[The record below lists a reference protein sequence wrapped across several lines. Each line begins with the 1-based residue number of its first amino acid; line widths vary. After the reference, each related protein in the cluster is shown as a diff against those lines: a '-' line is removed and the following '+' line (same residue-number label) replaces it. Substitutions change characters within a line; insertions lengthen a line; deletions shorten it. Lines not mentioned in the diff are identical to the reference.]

1 MWQTI
6 TAIAVPLISV
16 LIGLITGG
24 GDTRLSRRIA
34 HHIEILN
41 SLEKHSEAT
50 DKMRRLVEAEIDH
63 LTARENARQERKVNG
78 ANLSLAIIFGLGS
91 AAMTLW
97 LTTFITNHG
106 RDPWAWVGIALISVG
121 LALVA
126 VFTVVGFSMIF
137 NPSKDKT
144 ASDERK

>member
-41 SLEKHSEAT
+41 SLEKHSDAT
-50 DKMRRLVEAEIDH
+50 AKMRRLVEAEIDH
-63 LTARENARQERKVNG
+63 LTAREKARQARKING
-78 ANLSLAIIFGLGS
+78 INLTMSIIFGLGT
-91 AAMTLW
+91 AGTTLW

-106 RDPWAWVGIALISVG
+106 RDPWAWVGITLISIG
-121 LALVA
+121 LAVVA
-126 VFTVVGFSMIF
+126 LFTIAGFATIF
-137 NPSKDKT
+137 NPPKDKT
-144 ASDERK
+144 PTT